1 MSIIASPLSQ
11 WRSFLQALRLS
22 PSVSRPSLNGNMPT
36 LSLAAPEDTKMQ
48 KHGFS
53 IKVEG
58 VAQDFGAFAALRD
71 VSLEIKPGELVAL
84 LGPSGSGKT
93 TLLRVIAGLN
103 APDRGRVLFDGEDAT
118 YLPVQDRKVGMVF
131 QNYALFKHMT
141 VADNIAYGLKVRP
154 RHQRPSKTEIAKR
167 VEELLRFVQLEGLAN
182 RFPGQLSGGQ
192 RQRVA
197 LARALAIEPRVLLL
211 DEPFGALDAR
221 VRKDLRRWLRE
232 VHQKTGLT
240 TIFVTHDQDEAMELA
255 DRVVVLNEGLIEQ
268 IGTPEE
274 LYDQPAS
281 PFVISF
287 VGEAVALPVT
297 VADGHVNFA
306 GRELHIDTHG
316 LRSGAA
322 RVFFRPADIAVA
334 SQGSGEIEG
343 RVESIRRTPAG
354 VRATIAIEGYDQ
366 TLEIDSPID
375 QAASLGEKIPLSFT
389 KARIFPAD
397 VPDFDDIAD
406 GI

>member
-1 MSIIASPLSQ
+1 LGSKPSSNGVTLTRSP
-11 WRSFLQALRLS
+11 REE
-22 PSVSRPSLNGNMPT
+22 NG
-36 LSLAAPEDTKMQ
+36 ADAQ
-48 KHGFS
+48 KRGS
-53 IKVEG
+53 AIRVEG
-58 VAQDFGAFAALRD
+58 VEQDFGAFAALRD
-71 VSLEIKPGELVAL
+71 VTLDIRPGELVAL

-103 APDRGRVLFDGEDAT
+103 APDRGHVYFDDRDAT
-118 YLPVQDRKVGMVF
+118 NLPVQDRRVGFVF
-131 QNYALFKHMT
+131 QNYALFKHMS

-154 RHQRPSKTEIAKR
+154 RRLRPTRGDITAR
-167 VEELLRFVQLEGLAN
+167 VHELLRFVQLEGLGA
-182 RFPGQLSGGQ
+182 RYPAQLSGGQ

-232 VHQKTGLT
+232 VHKETGLT
-240 TIFVTHDQDEAMELA
+240 TVFVTHDQDEAMELA
-255 DRVVVLNEGLIEQ
+255 DRVVVLNEGRIEQ
-268 IGTPEE
+268 VGTPAE

-297 VADGHVNFA
+297 IGDGHVRFGN
-306 GRELHIDTHG
+306 RELHIDTHG
-316 LRSGAA
+316 LRSGPA

-334 SQGSGEIEG
+334 AAGTGELEG
-343 RVESIRRTPAG
+343 RVESLRRTPAG
-354 VRATIAIEGYDQ
+354 VRATIAIDGYDQ
-366 TLEIDSPID
+366 TLEIDSPLD
-375 QAASLGEKIPLSFT
+375 AAAALGDRVPLSLA
-389 KARIFPAD
+389 KARIFPASDEYLD
-397 VPDFDDIAD
+397 VGE

>member
-1 MSIIASPLSQ
+1 VA
-11 WRSFLQALRLS
+11 RR
-22 PSVSRPSLNGNMPT
+22 
-36 LSLAAPEDTKMQ
+36 
-48 KHGFS
+48 GFA
-53 IKVEG
+53 IRIDGVE
-58 VAQDFGAFAALRD
+58 QDFGDFPALRD
-71 VSLEIKPGELVAL
+71 VSLDIQPGELVAL

-103 APDRGRVLFDGEDAT
+103 SADRGHVYFDGLDAT
-118 YLPVQDRKVGMVF
+118 RLPVQDRRVGFVF

-154 RHQRPSKTEIAKR
+154 RRSRPPRGEIESR
-167 VEELLRFVQLEGLAN
+167 VDELLRFVQLDGLGKRYPA
-182 RFPGQLSGGQ
+182 QLSGGQ

-232 VHQKTGLT
+232 VHKETGLT

-255 DRVVVLNEGLIEQ
+255 DRVVVLNEGRIEQ
-268 IGTPEE
+268 IGTPAQ

-287 VGEAVALPVT
+287 VGEAVALPVM
-297 VADGHVNFA
+297 VGDGHVRFG

-316 LRSGAA
+316 LSNGPA

-334 SQGSGEIEG
+334 AAGEGELEG
-343 RVESIRRTPAG
+343 RVESVRRTPAG
-354 VRATIAIEGYDQ
+354 VRTTIAIDGYDQ
-366 TLEIDSPID
+366 TLEIDSPIEK
-375 QAASLGEKIPLSFT
+375 AASLGDRVPLSLA
-389 KARIFPAD
+389 KARIFPAED
-397 VPDFDDIAD
+397 KQGGYLGMGE

>member
-1 MSIIASPLSQ
+1 
-11 WRSFLQALRLS
+11 
-22 PSVSRPSLNGNMPT
+22 MPT

-154 RHQRPSKTEIAKR
+154 RRQRPSKTEIAQR

-255 DRVVVLNEGLIEQ
+255 DRVVVLNEGSIEQ

>member
-1 MSIIASPLSQ
+1 MGAGIE
-11 WRSFLQALRLS
+11 
-22 PSVSRPSLNGNMPT
+22 T
-36 LSLAAPEDTKMQ
+36 LKR
-48 KHGFS
+48 GFA
-53 IKVEG
+53 IRVEG

-71 VSLEIKPGELVAL
+71 VSLDIKPGELVAL

-103 APDRGRVLFDGEDAT
+103 APDRGAVYFDGEDAT
-118 YLPVQDRKVGMVF
+118 TLPVQDRRVGFVF

-154 RHQRPSKTEIAKR
+154 WSLRPSAKDIRNR
-167 VEELLRFVQLEGLAN
+167 VTELLQFVQLDGLEH
-182 RFPGQLSGGQ
+182 RFPAQLSGGQ

-232 VHQKTGLT
+232 VHQRTGLT

-255 DRVVVLNEGLIEQ
+255 DRVVVLNEGRIEQ
-268 IGTPEE
+268 IGAPGD
-274 LYDQPAS
+274 LYDHPAT

-297 VADGHVNFA
+297 IAEGLVKFA
-306 GRELHIDTHG
+306 GRELHVDAHG
-316 LRSGAA
+316 LRNGSAK
-322 RVFFRPADIAVA
+322 VFFRPADIAIA
-334 SQGSGEIEG
+334 AKGDGELEG
-343 RVESIRRTPAG
+343 RVESLRRTPTG
-354 VRATIAIEGYDQ
+354 LRATIAIEGYDQ
-366 TLEIDSPID
+366 TLEIDSPIEH
-375 QAASLGEKIPLSFT
+375 AAELSGKVPLSLSN
-389 KARIFPAD
+389 ARLFPAE
-397 VPDFDDIAD
+397 PRDFQDKGE

>member
-1 MSIIASPLSQ
+1 LGSKPSSNGVTLTRSP
-11 WRSFLQALRLS
+11 REE
-22 PSVSRPSLNGNMPT
+22 NG
-36 LSLAAPEDTKMQ
+36 ADAQ
-48 KHGFS
+48 KRGS
-53 IKVEG
+53 AIRVEG
-58 VAQDFGAFAALRD
+58 VEQDFGAFAALRD
-71 VSLEIKPGELVAL
+71 VTLDIPPGELVAL

-103 APDRGRVLFDGEDAT
+103 APDRGHVYFDDRDAT
-118 YLPVQDRKVGMVF
+118 NLPVQDRRVGFVF
-131 QNYALFKHMT
+131 QNYALFKHMS

-154 RHQRPSKTEIAKR
+154 RRLRPTRGDITAR
-167 VEELLRFVQLEGLAN
+167 VHELLRFVQLEGLGA
-182 RFPGQLSGGQ
+182 RYPAQLSGGQ

-232 VHQKTGLT
+232 VHKETGLT
-240 TIFVTHDQDEAMELA
+240 TVFVTHDQDEAMELA
-255 DRVVVLNEGLIEQ
+255 DRVVVLNEGRIEQ
-268 IGTPEE
+268 VGTPAE

-297 VADGHVNFA
+297 IGDGHVRFGN
-306 GRELHIDTHG
+306 RELHIDTHG
-316 LRSGAA
+316 LRSGPA

-334 SQGSGEIEG
+334 ADGAGELEG
-343 RVESIRRTPAG
+343 RVESLRRTPAG
-354 VRATIAIEGYDQ
+354 VRATIAIDGYDQ
-366 TLEIDSPID
+366 TLEIDSPLD
-375 QAASLGEKIPLSFT
+375 AAAALGDRVPLSLA
-389 KARIFPAD
+389 KARIFPASDEYLD
-397 VPDFDDIAD
+397 VGE

>member
-1 MSIIASPLSQ
+1 LQ
-11 WRSFLQALRLS
+11 GWRSLRS
-22 PSVSRPSLNGNMPT
+22 GSRPSSNGVT
-36 LSLAAPEDTKMQ
+36 LTNSPDAHDDIKTRKRGAA
-48 KHGFS
+48 
-53 IKVEG
+53 IRIEG
-58 VAQDFGAFAALRD
+58 VEQDFDAFPALRD
-71 VSLEIKPGELVAL
+71 VSLDIQPGELVAL

-103 APDRGRVLFDGEDAT
+103 SPDRARVLFDGENAT
-118 YLPVQDRKVGMVF
+118 NLPVQDRHVGMVF

-141 VADNIAYGLKVRP
+141 VADNIGYGLRVRS
-154 RHQRPSKTEIAKR
+154 RRTRPSRPAIKAR
-167 VEELLRFVQLEGLAN
+167 VAELLQFVQLDGLGGRYPA
-182 RFPGQLSGGQ
+182 QLSGGQ

-221 VRKDLRRWLRE
+221 VRKDLRRWLRDI
-232 VHQKTGLT
+232 HKQTALT
-240 TIFVTHDQDEAMELA
+240 TVFVTHDQDEAMELA
-255 DRVVVLNEGLIEQ
+255 DRVVVLNEGRIEQ

-274 LYDQPAS
+274 LYDRPAS

-297 VADGHVNFA
+297 IADGHVKFG

-316 LRSGAA
+316 LRSGPA

-334 SQGSGEIEG
+334 ANGAGDLEG
-343 RVESIRRTPAG
+343 RVESLRRTPAG
-354 VRATIAIEGYDQ
+354 VRATIAIDGYDQ
-366 TLEIDSPID
+366 TLEIDSPLERS
-375 QAASLGEKIPLSFT
+375 AALGGRVPLSFT

-397 VPDFDDIAD
+397 ENGDYVNAGD

>member
-1 MSIIASPLSQ
+1 MRKQ
-11 WRSFLQALRLS
+11 
-22 PSVSRPSLNGNMPT
+22 
-36 LSLAAPEDTKMQ
+36 
-48 KHGFS
+48 GFS
-53 IKVEG
+53 IRVEN

-71 VSLEIKPGELVAL
+71 VSLDIQPGELVAL

-103 APDRGRVLFDGEDAT
+103 APDRGHVYFDGEDAT
-118 YLPVQDRKVGMVF
+118 NLPVQDRRVGFVF

-154 RHQRPSKTEIAKR
+154 RRARPSRGDIAAR
-167 VEELLRFVQLEGLAN
+167 AAELLKFVQLEGLGDRYPA
-182 RFPGQLSGGQ
+182 QLSGGQ

-232 VHQKTGLT
+232 VHKETGLT
-240 TIFVTHDQDEAMELA
+240 TVFVTHDQDEAMELA
-255 DRVVVLNEGLIEQ
+255 DRVVVLNEGRIEQ
-268 IGTPEE
+268 IGTPAE

-287 VGEAVALPVT
+287 VGEAVALPVN
-297 VADGHVNFA
+297 VDAGHVVF
-306 GRELHIDTHG
+306 GDRKLHIDTHG
-316 LRSGAA
+316 LRSGPA

-334 SQGSGEIEG
+334 ADGAGELEG
-343 RVESIRRTPAG
+343 RVESLRRTPAG
-354 VRATIAIEGYDQ
+354 VRATIAIDGYDQ
-366 TLEIDSPID
+366 TLEIDSPLD
-375 QAASLGEKIPLSFT
+375 RAAALGDRVPLSLA
-389 KARIFPAD
+389 KARIFPASQKEVD
-397 VPDFDDIAD
+397 YVQAGE

>member
-1 MSIIASPLSQ
+1 LGSKPSSNGVTLTRSP
-11 WRSFLQALRLS
+11 REE
-22 PSVSRPSLNGNMPT
+22 NG
-36 LSLAAPEDTKMQ
+36 ADAQ
-48 KHGFS
+48 KRGS
-53 IKVEG
+53 AIRVEG
-58 VAQDFGAFAALRD
+58 VEQDFGAFAALRD
-71 VSLEIKPGELVAL
+71 VTLDIRPGELVAL

-103 APDRGRVLFDGEDAT
+103 APDRGHVYFDERDAT
-118 YLPVQDRKVGMVF
+118 NLPVQDRRVGFVF
-131 QNYALFKHMT
+131 QNYALFKHMS

-154 RHQRPSKTEIAKR
+154 RRLRPTRGDITAR
-167 VEELLRFVQLEGLAN
+167 VHELLRFVQLEGLGA
-182 RFPGQLSGGQ
+182 RYPAQLSGGQ

-232 VHQKTGLT
+232 VHKETGLT
-240 TIFVTHDQDEAMELA
+240 TVFVTHDQDEAMELA
-255 DRVVVLNEGLIEQ
+255 DRVVVLNEGRIEQ
-268 IGTPEE
+268 VGTPAE

-297 VADGHVNFA
+297 IGDGHVRFGN
-306 GRELHIDTHG
+306 RELHIDTHG
-316 LRSGAA
+316 LRSGPA

-334 SQGSGEIEG
+334 ADGTGELEG
-343 RVESIRRTPAG
+343 RVESLRRTPAG
-354 VRATIAIEGYDQ
+354 VRATIAIDGYDQ
-366 TLEIDSPID
+366 TLEIDSPLD
-375 QAASLGEKIPLSFT
+375 AAAALGDRVPLSLA
-389 KARIFPAD
+389 KARIFPASDEYLD
-397 VPDFDDIAD
+397 VGE

>member
-1 MSIIASPLSQ
+1 M
-11 WRSFLQALRLS
+11 
-22 PSVSRPSLNGNMPT
+22 
-36 LSLAAPEDTKMQ
+36 
-48 KHGFS
+48 
-53 IKVEG
+53 
-58 VAQDFGAFAALRD
+58 RD
-71 VSLEIKPGELVAL
+71 VSLDIQPGELVAL

-103 APDRGRVLFDGEDAT
+103 SPDRGRILFDGENAT
-118 YLPVQDRKVGMVF
+118 NLPVQDRHVGMVF

-141 VADNIAYGLKVRP
+141 VADNIGYGLRVRP
-154 RHQRPSKTEIAKR
+154 RRTRPSRAAIKAR
-167 VEELLRFVQLEGLAN
+167 VTELLQFVQLDGLGGRYPA
-182 RFPGQLSGGQ
+182 QLSGGQ

-221 VRKDLRRWLRE
+221 VRKDLRRWLRDI
-232 VHQKTGLT
+232 HKQTGLT
-240 TIFVTHDQDEAMELA
+240 TVFVTHDQDEAMELA
-255 DRVVVLNEGLIEQ
+255 DRVVVLNEGRIEQ

-274 LYDQPAS
+274 LYDRPAS

-297 VADGHVNFA
+297 ISDGHVTFG

-316 LRSGAA
+316 LRSGPA

-334 SQGSGEIEG
+334 AEGSGDLEG
-343 RVESIRRTPAG
+343 RVESLRRTPAG
-354 VRATIAIEGYDQ
+354 VRATIAIDGYDQ
-366 TLEIDSPID
+366 TLEIDSPLERS
-375 QAASLGEKIPLSFT
+375 ASLGGRVPLSLA

-397 VPDFDDIAD
+397 ENAAFVDERRRDLEHPVLPLLRCRLIATVD
-406 GI
+406 LGFGPGNSLAMSFEYE

>member
-1 MSIIASPLSQ
+1 MSPLGSKPSSNGVTLT
-11 WRSFLQALRLS
+11 RSPREE
-22 PSVSRPSLNGNMPT
+22 NG
-36 LSLAAPEDTKMQ
+36 ADAQ
-48 KHGFS
+48 KRGS
-53 IKVEG
+53 AIRVEG
-58 VAQDFGAFAALRD
+58 VEQDFGAFAALRD
-71 VSLEIKPGELVAL
+71 VTLDIRPGELVAL

-103 APDRGRVLFDGEDAT
+103 APDRGHVFFDDRDAT
-118 YLPVQDRKVGMVF
+118 NLPVQDRRVGFVF
-131 QNYALFKHMT
+131 QNYALFKHMS

-154 RHQRPSKTEIAKR
+154 RRLRPTRGDITAR
-167 VEELLRFVQLEGLAN
+167 VHELLRFVQLEGLGA
-182 RFPGQLSGGQ
+182 RYPAQLSGGQ

-232 VHQKTGLT
+232 VHKETGLT
-240 TIFVTHDQDEAMELA
+240 TVFVTHDQDEAMELA
-255 DRVVVLNEGLIEQ
+255 DRVVVLNEGRIEQ
-268 IGTPEE
+268 VGTPAE

-297 VADGHVNFA
+297 IGDGHVRFGN
-306 GRELHIDTHG
+306 RELHIDTHG
-316 LRSGAA
+316 LRSGPA

-334 SQGSGEIEG
+334 ADGTGELEG
-343 RVESIRRTPAG
+343 RVESLRRTPAG
-354 VRATIAIEGYDQ
+354 VRATIAIDGYDQ
-366 TLEIDSPID
+366 TLEIDSPLD
-375 QAASLGEKIPLSFT
+375 AAAALGDRVPLSLA
-389 KARIFPAD
+389 KARIFPASDEYLD
-397 VPDFDDIAD
+397 VGE